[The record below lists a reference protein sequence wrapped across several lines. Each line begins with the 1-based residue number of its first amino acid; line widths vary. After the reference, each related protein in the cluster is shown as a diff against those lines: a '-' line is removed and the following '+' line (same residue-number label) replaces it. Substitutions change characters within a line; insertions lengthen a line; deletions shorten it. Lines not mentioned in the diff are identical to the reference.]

1 MGRDG
6 LTKAINGQR
15 VKLVDRYPVLE
26 LPSIPGQSADEVY
39 EYKALSQGWEW
50 LTFEERRQFVPHDPA
65 RNVTKWAI
73 VILPVGSKAVP
84 SPFPGAPAQRI
95 PPGTVM
101 Y

>member
-39 EYKALSQGWEW
+39 EYKALSQG
-50 LTFEERRQFVPHDPA
+50 
-65 RNVTKWAI
+65 
-73 VILPVGSKAVP
+73 
-84 SPFPGAPAQRI
+84 
-95 PPGTVM
+95 
-101 Y
+101 